1 MRDNTIYTLALVGF
15 VAAIVIGLIWYE
27 VAIWNECRDAGHSVM
42 YCIRMV
48 AR

>member
-1 MRDNTIYTLALVGF
+1 MRDNTIYKLALVIG
-15 VAAIVIGLIWYE
+15 IIGIIGLIWYE
-27 VAIWNECRDAGHSVM
+27 VAIWDECRDAGHSVM